1 MVGEKRA
8 PGFLELDKLGRG
20 FWAMAIDEY
29 GEDVAEGDMGAG
41 GAGFDKRNM

>member
-1 MVGEKRA
+1 MVGERRA

-20 FWAMAIDEY
+20 FWRMAIDGY

-41 GAGFDKRNM
+41 GGMGDNRSM